1 MSPIKNEH
9 TSELNLNALGL
20 MYGHKF
26 ITFFYKIRKP
36 WFITTIFFRF
46 GISNGWWGWGL
57 IRKTEEFD
65 FGTSMSDFGILR

>member
-26 ITFFYKIRKP
+26 ITFFYQ
-36 WFITTIFFRF
+36 
-46 GISNGWWGWGL
+46 NQ
-57 IRKTEEFD
+57 KTLVHHHHFLQIWH
-65 FGTSMSDFGILR
+65 FKWMVGVGAKKKNRRI